1 MTSQAADKA
10 SVTLIR
16 ASGDEMRHGVR
27 WYISWP
33 FMLKELPGKGL
44 FTRHTF
50 SGLASLQFSFAFVQN
65 GREQIHEKS

>member
-1 MTSQAADKA
+1 MTSQAAEEA
-10 SVTLIR
+10 SITLIR
-16 ASGDEMRHGVR
+16 ASGDERRHGVR

-44 FTRHTF
+44 FMKHIF
-50 SGLASLQFSFAFVQN
+50 SGLASLQFSFAFMQN